1 MSTSVCQ
8 SDPRCSNDSG
18 DRKSSGSGGKAAFTT
33 ACAAVWRNVTVLCAD
48 LIAFQALAK
57 ARSPGEVVFGF
68 FGLRSVCIMPSR
80 WIRVWDDIP
89 GTYIYIMR
97 AKSCSCIVTGGWFSE

>member
-18 DRKSSGSGGKAAFTT
+18 DRKSSGSRGKAAFTT
-33 ACAAVWRNVTVLCAD
+33 ACAAVWRNITVICAD

-57 ARSPGEVVFGF
+57 ARSAGEVSLLEFWHDI
-68 FGLRSVCIMPSR
+68 IMHYAFSLDP
-80 WIRVWDDIP
+80 
-89 GTYIYIMR
+89 
-97 AKSCSCIVTGGWFSE
+97 FSEPMHQH

>member
-57 ARSPGEVVFGF
+57 ARSAGEVVFGVF
-68 FGLRSVCIMPSR
+68 VFRKCIYLLVGFDSR
-80 WIRVWDDIP
+80 CFLLSEPIHQH
-89 GTYIYIMR
+89 YLIMR
-97 AKSCSCIVTGGWFSE
+97 GKTCA